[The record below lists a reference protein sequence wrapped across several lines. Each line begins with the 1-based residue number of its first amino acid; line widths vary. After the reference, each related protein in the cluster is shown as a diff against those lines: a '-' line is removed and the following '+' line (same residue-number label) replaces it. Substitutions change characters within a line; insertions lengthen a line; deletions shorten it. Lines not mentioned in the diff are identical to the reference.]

1 MSLEEFIA
9 NLTTSDLQLIKREI
23 DKATKESQQH
33 FSFSRIRDK
42 DLKSLVDIEESLDRV
57 AFDEWFGH
65 DIVLDPQVILFL
77 QTLIKDNELL
87 IRSYKEEDLKIYF
100 ISPLLN
106 NINFTS
112 FKYKVRGFYEAKIA
126 YHTEKFSFSGTT
138 DFLVSNGLLESK
150 QPLFFIQEFKKA
162 EEFSNPRPQL
172 LAELISGV
180 ELNHWNLIK
189 GAYIVGSIWNF
200 VILEKLGEH
209 QYQYFISQNFDSTKI
224 ADLKDIY
231 TYLLV
236 VKNEIFSYLRE
247 LNT

>member
-9 NLTTSDLQLIKREI
+9 NLTTKDLKLIKKEI
-23 DKATKESQQH
+23 EKVQEDSQQH
-33 FSFSRIRDK
+33 YRFSSIKDK
-42 DLKSLVDIEESLDRV
+42 DLKRLVDIEESLDRT
-57 AFDEWFGH
+57 AFDEWFSYK
-65 DIVLDPQVILFL
+65 VTLDESIILFL
-77 QTLIKDNELL
+77 EALIRDNELL

-106 NINFTS
+106 SINFKS

-126 YHTEKFSFSGTT
+126 YSTEKFSFSGTT

-150 QPLFFIQEFKKA
+150 QPLFFIQEFKKS

-180 ELNHWNLIK
+180 ELNNWRLIK

-200 VILEKLGEH
+200 VILEKLDKDK
-209 QYQYFISQNFDSTKI
+209 YQYFISQNFDSTKI
-224 ADLKDIY
+224 GDLQDIY
-231 TYLLV
+231 RHLLFI
-236 VKNEIFSYLRE
+236 KNEIFSYLRE
-247 LNT
+247 LND